1 MGLLQTRVRAYLAD
15 LLVVL
20 GVITAVGLLWFVLFS
35 AKSPIAF
42 IIGMQ
47 RVINQKERFLLH
59 KVDHHRLAQELR
71 NFAEQHHWHDA
82 DFVKDDPELPPFL
95 RSLEPSSVY
104 IRTDHIIVDFGGLF
118 DAMDIRAFK
127 PGVEGYGTKKLGDG
141 LWCYAR
147 GGSGPSE

>member
-1 MGLLQTRVRAYLAD
+1 MGLTNTGVRTYVHD

-20 GVITAVGLLWFVLFS
+20 GVIAAVGALWFVLFS
-35 AKSPIAF
+35 EKSPIAF

-47 RVINQKERFLLH
+47 RVINQKERLLLH
-59 KVDHHRLAQELR
+59 KVDHRRLAQELR
-71 NFAEQHHWHDA
+71 GLAEQHSWRDA
-82 DFVKDDPELPPFL
+82 DFAKDDPELSAFL

-104 IRTDHIIVDFGGLF
+104 IRTDHIIIDFGGPF

-127 PGVEGYGTKKLGDG
+127 PGLEGYGTKKLSDG
-141 LWCYAR
+141 LWFYAR